1 MATSRK
7 KKDGDEPIDT
17 VETAKPRRPRGAL
30 SGLTPGLGEFPT
42 MMPMLGVARQFREW
56 ADSMMAMAGPATDMA
71 VAAAGVRARDPKQK
85 EAIAKAG
92 ATLRRMRES
101 AGLTVQ
107 EVTKALDLNDP
118 DLIETAEGG
127 RAALPF
133 ELILRLAAVLGR
145 DDPVTSLMQLTR
157 VYNPSLW
164 TSLDQIGVGRLMVQ
178 AGRERE
184 MANVYRG
191 NDAARRLDDEDF
203 AVVLAFTK
211 QAFDMAV
218 AFRGKPQD

>member
-7 KKDGDEPIDT
+7 KKEGDEPVDT
-17 VETAKPRRPRGAL
+17 AATPRPRRPRGVMPL
-30 SGLTPGLGEFPT
+30 LTPGLGEFPG
-42 MMPMLGVARQFREW
+42 MPLLGVARQFREW
-56 ADSMMAMAGPATDMA
+56 ADSMMAMAGPATDLA
-71 VAAAGVRARDPKQK
+71 VAAAGARARDPEQK
-85 EAIAKAG
+85 AAITKAG

-107 EVTKALDLNDP
+107 EVAKALDLSDP
-118 DLIETAEGG
+118 ELLETAEGG

-157 VYNPSLW
+157 VYNPPLWMSLEQ
-164 TSLDQIGVGRLMVQ
+164 LGVGKLMVQ

-184 MANVYRG
+184 LANVYRG

-203 AVVLAFTK
+203 AAVLAFTK

-218 AFRGKPQD
+218 AFRGKSED